1 MECSKI
7 NGTVKDRVAL
17 FMLRKAED
25 RSDLPHPSSQQTNPL
40 NDTCTKKTLSSSNG
54 NKTEGNNLLEQTIAN
69 ALLRTKTGGI
79 VVEGTSGSTGI

>member
-1 MECSKI
+1 MECS
-7 NGTVKDRVAL
+7 NLNVTGKDRAAL
-17 FMLRKAED
+17 FLLRKAEE
-25 RSDLPHPSSQQTNPL
+25 RGDLPHPSSQQTNPL